1 MNEPAS
7 LPPRPG
13 GQDIAR
19 ELQGDG
25 KMARAWC
32 FASLTLEGI
41 RSSPFQLVLTVL
53 TMSVGTMALALT
65 FFIGRGAIARVWQD
79 VEQMMGQ
86 WVIAYS
92 DAGLDPKSLGG
103 RHRPDFTEADLQELR
118 NCLTEAK
125 LVCPIYMSA
134 HPIVSRDQ
142 KVVLPVDG
150 ITEEVGWEPL
160 FRPLRG
166 PGFSASAQA
175 GMAWEC
181 LVTETAAR
189 DFAIDIDRQPL
200 LVVGGQPYRV
210 VGVVPD
216 PPRMDR
222 RFQGRVVVPYASARI
237 LWIPAGTVGHLLVAW
252 HRVQD
257 MNQIVARLREGL
269 DRVRGP
275 NTYYLS
281 SSQFSIGKSKDVV
294 TNFMIVGAAQAFF
307 CILIASIG
315 VLNVMLTSVTRRTH
329 EFSIRLAMGASRRA
343 ILGSVMLES
352 ALISCFGAVLG
363 VVAAV
368 VLAPHLTG
376 LLAARIPQAGLLTPL
391 YCPQGFLYPFLVC
404 GACGLVAGL
413 LPALR
418 AGRIDVLAALRAE
431 A

>member
-1 MNEPAS
+1 MNEPS
-7 LPPRPG
+7 NLLDRPG
-13 GQDIAR
+13 DQDGSLEA
-19 ELQGDG
+19 QGDG
-25 KMARAWC
+25 KAARAWC
-32 FASLTLEGI
+32 FASLTFEGI
-41 RSSPFQLVLTVL
+41 RSSPFQLLLTVL

-92 DAGLDPKSLGG
+92 DAGLDPKVLGG

-118 NCLTEAK
+118 KCLTEAK

-134 HPIVSRDQ
+134 HPIVSGGQ

-150 ITEEVGWEPL
+150 ITEEVGREPL

-181 LVTETAAR
+181 MVTETAAR
-189 DFAIDIDRQPL
+189 DFAIDIGRQPL
-200 LVVGGQPYRV
+200 LIVGGQPYRV

-216 PPRMDR
+216 PPRVDR

-257 MNQIVARLREGL
+257 MNRIVGRLREGL

-281 SSQFSIGKSKDVV
+281 SSQFSIGKSKDLVM
-294 TNFMIVGAAQAFF
+294 NFMMIGAVQAFF
-307 CILIASIG
+307 CILVASIG

-343 ILGSVMLES
+343 ILASVMLES
-352 ALISCFGAVLG
+352 ALISGFGALFG
-363 VVAAV
+363 VATAV

-376 LLAARIPQAGLLTPL
+376 LLAARIPQAGLLVPL
-391 YCPQGFLYPFLVC
+391 YCLEGFVYPFLIC
-404 GACGLVAGL
+404 GICGLAAGV

-418 AGRIDVLAALRAE
+418 AGRLDVLAALRAE